1 VEDLELEVQ
10 LSDRSLIKDWQL
22 LPFPPLISLYLRLD
36 LEFYPVNNRQLIVE
50 ELAFELQFSG
60 SSMSAIS
67 SPFLPSITSSSSTS
81 GPRTHEM
88 EGSDTLKNG
97 RNRQRIV
104 EALELEV

>member
-1 VEDLELEVQ
+1 M
-10 LSDRSLIKDWQL
+10 
-22 LPFPPLISLYLRLD
+22 
-36 LEFYPVNNRQLIVE
+36 E

-60 SSMSAIS
+60 SSMSATS
-67 SPFLPSITSSSSTS
+67 FPFLHSITSSSSTS
-81 GPRTHEM
+81 APRTHEM